1 MGERSTKKFKVVLL
15 GEGRVG
21 KTSILLRYIK
31 GEYDERQVS
40 TLQASYLDKRLL
52 VDNRRVAL
60 SLWDTAGQERFHALG
75 PIYYRDADGALLVY
89 DITDA
94 ESFRKVRTWVRE
106 LRRIVGDD
114 ISICIA
120 GNKSDL
126 HRNRKVP
133 EDEAKRYAE
142 SVGAAHFDTSAK
154 LNRGLEDVFVE
165 LTRRMLSRTRGKKK
179 KGSALIA
186 DDDDEDDEPCESKPI
201 EVVALTSSVAPE
213 DPNCTVVF
221 TGTSTGDDSFDLLS
235 LLKQQEADT
244 PESSGPTP
252 HFVRELRDVLAHRV
266 PGLTKQV
273 DHDPLIP
280 STPPIPPADNAILP
294 PPPTDDMFALP
305 RAPPRGGPR
314 RPSTRAN
321 RDPSAAISPT
331 LPRDN
336 KLSGVVA
343 TAFNLELQTLLQRI
357 QSSQQPNSID
367 CIGDSA
373 EENDVDLLSSEK
385 M

>member
-1 MGERSTKKFKVVLL
+1 MSERSTRKFKVVLL

-31 GEYDERQVS
+31 GEYNDQQVS

-52 VDNRRVAL
+52 VDNRRIAL

-133 EDEAKRYAE
+133 EDEAKRYAD

-165 LTRRMLSRTRGKKK
+165 LTRRMLSRTGGKKK

-186 DDDDEDDEPCESKPI
+186 DDEDDEP
-201 EVVALTSSVAPE
+201 
-213 DPNCTVVF
+213 
-221 TGTSTGDDSFDLLS
+221 
-235 LLKQQEADT
+235 
-244 PESSGPTP
+244 
-252 HFVRELRDVLAHRV
+252 
-266 PGLTKQV
+266 
-273 DHDPLIP
+273 
-280 STPPIPPADNAILP
+280 
-294 PPPTDDMFALP
+294 
-305 RAPPRGGPR
+305 
-314 RPSTRAN
+314 STR
-321 RDPSAAISPT
+321 SSISRARPQ
-331 LPRDN
+331 P
-336 KLSGVVA
+336 
-343 TAFNLELQTLLQRI
+343 
-357 QSSQQPNSID
+357 SSQPQSQRQQIPTQQVPEVSRTEEVPRSRPGGRGQPFQI
-367 CIGDSA
+367 A
-373 EENDVDLLSSEK
+373 EDNDVQYNIGAPKSAGLRVRGATHVDTGKAKSGCC
-385 M
+385 

>member
-1 MGERSTKKFKVVLL
+1 MGERGTKKFKVVLL
-15 GEGRVG
+15 GEGKKPPPPSLSLSLPVLSKPPASLPLSLLLPPPPPAGRVG

-52 VDNRRVAL
+52 VDTRRVAL

-114 ISICIA
+114 IAICIA

-133 EDEAKRYAE
+133 EDEARRYAE

-165 LTRRMLSRTRGKKK
+165 LTRRMLSRSGGKKK

-186 DDDDEDDEPCESKPI
+186 DDEEDEP
-201 EVVALTSSVAPE
+201 
-213 DPNCTVVF
+213 
-221 TGTSTGDDSFDLLS
+221 
-235 LLKQQEADT
+235 
-244 PESSGPTP
+244 
-252 HFVRELRDVLAHRV
+252 LAR
-266 PGLTKQV
+266 
-273 DHDPLIP
+273 
-280 STPPIPPADNAILP
+280 
-294 PPPTDDMFALP
+294 PPTSRGRQE
-305 RAPPRGGPR
+305 RAPPQTQTQQMQAQVNRTEEPPRSRGGGR
-314 RPSTRAN
+314 GQ
-321 RDPSAAISPT
+321 AIQIVADDDVGFSPGAS
-331 LPRDN
+331 RS
-336 KLSGVVA
+336 SGLRVRGA
-343 TAFNLELQTLLQRI
+343 TH
-357 QSSQQPNSID
+357 
-367 CIGDSA
+367 
-373 EENDVDLLSSEK
+373 VDTSKSK
-385 M
+385 SGCC

>member
-1 MGERSTKKFKVVLL
+1 MGERSTKKCKVVLL

-106 LRRIVGDD
+106 LRRIVGED

-154 LNRGLEDVFVE
+154 LNRGLEEVFVE
-165 LTRRMLSRTRGKKK
+165 LTRRMLSRTGGKKK

-186 DDDDEDDEPCESKPI
+186 DDDDDEPLAKPPSKGRQEKAPQLTPQTQPQPQVNRSEEAPRSRGGGRGQPIQIVEDDDVGFSPGASR
-201 EVVALTSSVAPE
+201 
-213 DPNCTVVF
+213 
-221 TGTSTGDDSFDLLS
+221 
-235 LLKQQEADT
+235 
-244 PESSGPTP
+244 SSGLR
-252 HFVRELRDVLAHRV
+252 VRGATH
-266 PGLTKQV
+266 V
-273 DHDPLIP
+273 D
-280 STPPIPPADNAILP
+280 TGKA
-294 PPPTDDMFALP
+294 
-305 RAPPRGGPR
+305 
-314 RPSTRAN
+314 
-321 RDPSAAISPT
+321 
-331 LPRDN
+331 
-336 KLSGVVA
+336 KSG
-343 TAFNLELQTLLQRI
+343 
-357 QSSQQPNSID
+357 
-367 CIGDSA
+367 CC
-373 EENDVDLLSSEK
+373 
-385 M
+385 

>member
-165 LTRRMLSRTRGKKK
+165 LTRRMLSRTGGKKK

-186 DDDDEDDEPCESKPI
+186 DDDDEDDEPLAKPP
-201 EVVALTSSVAPE
+201 TNRGRPQ
-213 DPNCTVVF
+213 PQTQQMQQ
-221 TGTSTGDDSFDLLS
+221 
-235 LLKQQEADT
+235 KQQVNRTEET
-244 PESSGPTP
+244 PRSRGGGRGQPIQIVEDDDVGFSPGASRSSGLR
-252 HFVRELRDVLAHRV
+252 VRGATH
-266 PGLTKQV
+266 V
-273 DHDPLIP
+273 D
-280 STPPIPPADNAILP
+280 TGKA
-294 PPPTDDMFALP
+294 
-305 RAPPRGGPR
+305 
-314 RPSTRAN
+314 
-321 RDPSAAISPT
+321 
-331 LPRDN
+331 
-336 KLSGVVA
+336 KSG
-343 TAFNLELQTLLQRI
+343 
-357 QSSQQPNSID
+357 
-367 CIGDSA
+367 CC
-373 EENDVDLLSSEK
+373 
-385 M
+385 

>member
-186 DDDDEDDEPCESKPI
+186 DDDDEDDEPLAKPPTSKARPQPQTQQAQHMQTQSQVNRTEEVPRSRGGGRGQPI
-201 EVVALTSSVAPE
+201 QIVE
-213 DPNCTVVF
+213 D
-221 TGTSTGDDSFDLLS
+221 DDVGFSPGAS
-235 LLKQQEADT
+235 R
-244 PESSGPTP
+244 SSGLR
-252 HFVRELRDVLAHRV
+252 VRGATH
-266 PGLTKQV
+266 V
-273 DHDPLIP
+273 D
-280 STPPIPPADNAILP
+280 TGKA
-294 PPPTDDMFALP
+294 
-305 RAPPRGGPR
+305 
-314 RPSTRAN
+314 
-321 RDPSAAISPT
+321 
-331 LPRDN
+331 
-336 KLSGVVA
+336 KSG
-343 TAFNLELQTLLQRI
+343 
-357 QSSQQPNSID
+357 
-367 CIGDSA
+367 CC
-373 EENDVDLLSSEK
+373 
-385 M
+385 

>member
-1 MGERSTKKFKVVLL
+1 MGERGTRKFKVVLL

-52 VDNRRVAL
+52 VENRRVAL

-165 LTRRMLSRTRGKKK
+165 LTKRMLARASSKKK
-179 KGSALIA
+179 PGSALIA
-186 DDDDEDDEPCESKPI
+186 DDDDEP
-201 EVVALTSSVAPE
+201 
-213 DPNCTVVF
+213 
-221 TGTSTGDDSFDLLS
+221 
-235 LLKQQEADT
+235 
-244 PESSGPTP
+244 
-252 HFVRELRDVLAHRV
+252 LA
-266 PGLTKQV
+266 
-273 DHDPLIP
+273 
-280 STPPIPPADNAILP
+280 NP
-294 PPPTDDMFALP
+294 PPSAGRQQKAQPQEVKQP
-305 RAPPRGGPR
+305 GSRAEEPPRSRGGGRGQPIQIVEDEDAGFN
-314 RPSTRAN
+314 P
-321 RDPSAAISPT
+321 AAS
-331 LPRDN
+331 R
-336 KLSGVVA
+336 SGLRVRGA
-343 TAFNLELQTLLQRI
+343 THVD
-357 QSSQQPNSID
+357 SSKAKSG
-367 CIGDSA
+367 CC
-373 EENDVDLLSSEK
+373 
-385 M
+385 

>member
-1 MGERSTKKFKVVLL
+1 MKPSTSKEKEAGGKKRDFTGSTCALLHDPLGEDPAVGMGERSTKKFKVVLL

-165 LTRRMLSRTRGKKK
+165 LTRRMLNRTGGKKK

-186 DDDDEDDEPCESKPI
+186 DDDDDEDDEPLAKPPTSKGRPQPHTKQTQPMQTQAQVHRTE
-201 EVVALTSSVAPE
+201 EVPRSRGGGRGQAIQIVE
-213 DPNCTVVF
+213 D
-221 TGTSTGDDSFDLLS
+221 DDVGFSPGAS
-235 LLKQQEADT
+235 R
-244 PESSGPTP
+244 SSGLR
-252 HFVRELRDVLAHRV
+252 VRGTTH
-266 PGLTKQV
+266 V
-273 DHDPLIP
+273 D
-280 STPPIPPADNAILP
+280 TGKA
-294 PPPTDDMFALP
+294 
-305 RAPPRGGPR
+305 
-314 RPSTRAN
+314 
-321 RDPSAAISPT
+321 
-331 LPRDN
+331 
-336 KLSGVVA
+336 KSG
-343 TAFNLELQTLLQRI
+343 
-357 QSSQQPNSID
+357 
-367 CIGDSA
+367 CC
-373 EENDVDLLSSEK
+373 
-385 M
+385 

>member
-1 MGERSTKKFKVVLL
+1 MGERSTKKCKVVLL

-106 LRRIVGDD
+106 LRRIVGED

-154 LNRGLEDVFVE
+154 LNRGLEEVFVE
-165 LTRRMLSRTRGKKK
+165 LTRRMLSRTGGKKK

-186 DDDDEDDEPCESKPI
+186 DDDDDEPLSKPPASKGRQERAPQTQPQGQVNRTEETPRSRGGGRGQPIQIVEDDDVGFSPGASR
-201 EVVALTSSVAPE
+201 
-213 DPNCTVVF
+213 
-221 TGTSTGDDSFDLLS
+221 
-235 LLKQQEADT
+235 
-244 PESSGPTP
+244 SSGLR
-252 HFVRELRDVLAHRV
+252 VRGATH
-266 PGLTKQV
+266 V
-273 DHDPLIP
+273 D
-280 STPPIPPADNAILP
+280 TGKA
-294 PPPTDDMFALP
+294 
-305 RAPPRGGPR
+305 
-314 RPSTRAN
+314 
-321 RDPSAAISPT
+321 
-331 LPRDN
+331 
-336 KLSGVVA
+336 KSG
-343 TAFNLELQTLLQRI
+343 
-357 QSSQQPNSID
+357 
-367 CIGDSA
+367 CC
-373 EENDVDLLSSEK
+373 
-385 M
+385 

>member
-52 VDNRRVAL
+52 VDSRRVAL

-133 EDEAKRYAE
+133 EDEATRYAA

-154 LNRGLEDVFVE
+154 LNRGLEEVFVE
-165 LTRRMLSRTRGKKK
+165 LTRRMLSRKGGKKK

-186 DDDDEDDEPCESKPI
+186 DDDEDDELLANPPRSRARQEKDKPPTQPTQQVNRTE
-201 EVVALTSSVAPE
+201 EVPRSRGGGRGQPIHILADDEPPF
-213 DPNCTVVF
+213 DP
-221 TGTSTGDDSFDLLS
+221 GASR
-235 LLKQQEADT
+235 
-244 PESSGPTP
+244 SSGLR
-252 HFVRELRDVLAHRV
+252 VRGATH
-266 PGLTKQV
+266 V
-273 DHDPLIP
+273 D
-280 STPPIPPADNAILP
+280 TGKA
-294 PPPTDDMFALP
+294 
-305 RAPPRGGPR
+305 
-314 RPSTRAN
+314 
-321 RDPSAAISPT
+321 
-331 LPRDN
+331 
-336 KLSGVVA
+336 KSG
-343 TAFNLELQTLLQRI
+343 
-357 QSSQQPNSID
+357 
-367 CIGDSA
+367 CC
-373 EENDVDLLSSEK
+373 
-385 M
+385 

>member
-1 MGERSTKKFKVVLL
+1 MGERGTRKFKVVLL

-52 VDNRRVAL
+52 VENRRVAL

-165 LTRRMLSRTRGKKK
+165 LTKRMLTRSGSKKK
-179 KGSALIA
+179 PGSALIA
-186 DDDDEDDEPCESKPI
+186 DDDDDDDEPLSKPP
-201 EVVALTSSVAPE
+201 TSSGKAAQRSQQQQQQVKQPVARSE
-213 DPNCTVVF
+213 
-221 TGTSTGDDSFDLLS
+221 
-235 LLKQQEADT
+235 E
-244 PESSGPTP
+244 
-252 HFVRELRDVLAHRV
+252 
-266 PGLTKQV
+266 
-273 DHDPLIP
+273 
-280 STPPIPPADNAILP
+280 
-294 PPPTDDMFALP
+294 
-305 RAPPRGGPR
+305 PPRSRGGGRGQPIQIVEDEDAGFNPGASR
-314 RPSTRAN
+314 
-321 RDPSAAISPT
+321 
-331 LPRDN
+331 
-336 KLSGVVA
+336 SGLRVRGA
-343 TAFNLELQTLLQRI
+343 TH
-357 QSSQQPNSID
+357 
-367 CIGDSA
+367 
-373 EENDVDLLSSEK
+373 VDTTKAKSGCC
-385 M
+385 

>member
-126 HRNRKVP
+126 HRARKVP
-133 EDEAKRYAE
+133 EDDARRYAE

-165 LTRRMLSRTRGKKK
+165 LTRRMLARAGGKKK

-186 DDDDEDDEPCESKPI
+186 DDDEDDDER
-201 EVVALTSSVAPE
+201 AA
-213 DPNCTVVF
+213 
-221 TGTSTGDDSFDLLS
+221 
-235 LLKQQEADT
+235 
-244 PESSGPTP
+244 
-252 HFVRELRDVLAHRV
+252 
-266 PGLTKQV
+266 
-273 DHDPLIP
+273 
-280 STPPIPPADNAILP
+280 
-294 PPPTDDMFALP
+294 
-305 RAPPRGGPR
+305 RAPPSAASGRQQQKQQQAQTQQAQQPGRAEEPPRSRGGGRGQPIHIVEDDDGFNPGASR
-314 RPSTRAN
+314 S
-321 RDPSAAISPT
+321 
-331 LPRDN
+331 
-336 KLSGVVA
+336 SGLRVRGA
-343 TAFNLELQTLLQRI
+343 TH
-357 QSSQQPNSID
+357 
-367 CIGDSA
+367 
-373 EENDVDLLSSEK
+373 VDTGKAKSGCC
-385 M
+385 

>member
-165 LTRRMLSRTRGKKK
+165 LTRRMLSRTGGKKK

-186 DDDDEDDEPCESKPI
+186 DDDDEPLAKPP
-201 EVVALTSSVAPE
+201 TNRGRPQ
-213 DPNCTVVF
+213 PQPQTQQMQQ
-221 TGTSTGDDSFDLLS
+221 
-235 LLKQQEADT
+235 KQQVNRTAET
-244 PESSGPTP
+244 PKSRGGGRGQPIQIVEDDDVGFSPGASRSSGLR
-252 HFVRELRDVLAHRV
+252 VRGATH
-266 PGLTKQV
+266 V
-273 DHDPLIP
+273 D
-280 STPPIPPADNAILP
+280 TGKA
-294 PPPTDDMFALP
+294 
-305 RAPPRGGPR
+305 
-314 RPSTRAN
+314 
-321 RDPSAAISPT
+321 
-331 LPRDN
+331 
-336 KLSGVVA
+336 KSG
-343 TAFNLELQTLLQRI
+343 
-357 QSSQQPNSID
+357 
-367 CIGDSA
+367 CC
-373 EENDVDLLSSEK
+373 
-385 M
+385 

>member
-40 TLQASYLDKRLL
+40 TLQASYLDKRLM

-133 EDEAKRYAE
+133 EDEARRYAE

-165 LTRRMLSRTRGKKK
+165 LTRRMLSRAGGKKK

-186 DDDDEDDEPCESKPI
+186 DDDDDD
-201 EVVALTSSVAPE
+201 
-213 DPNCTVVF
+213 
-221 TGTSTGDDSFDLLS
+221 
-235 LLKQQEADT
+235 
-244 PESSGPTP
+244 
-252 HFVRELRDVLAHRV
+252 DV
-266 PGLTKQV
+266 
-273 DHDPLIP
+273 
-280 STPPIPPADNAILP
+280 LP
-294 PPPTDDMFALP
+294 PPVSNRQKQQQVQKQQVAAQVQHGA
-305 RAPPRGGPR
+305 RAEEPPRSRGGGRGQPMQIVEDDDGFNPGASR
-314 RPSTRAN
+314 S
-321 RDPSAAISPT
+321 
-331 LPRDN
+331 
-336 KLSGVVA
+336 SGLRVRGA
-343 TAFNLELQTLLQRI
+343 TH
-357 QSSQQPNSID
+357 
-367 CIGDSA
+367 
-373 EENDVDLLSSEK
+373 VDTGKAKSGCC
-385 M
+385 